1 MSMVLKQR
9 VALITGGGTGIG
21 LAISEAYLR
30 EGAQVAIASRNNT
43 HLQAGAASARALGHD
58 LMTVQ
63 LDVTDTAA
71 VREAIESI
79 ARRYGRFDILVNN
92 AGLSGRTPMTDPD
105 DSRWLAIL
113 ATNLNGAYFCSKQA
127 LRFMKDGEH
136 GRIINMSS
144 VLGRFGVAGYAAYCT
159 AKHGLLG
166 FTKALALEVAD
177 RGITVNAI
185 CPTWVDTPMAR
196 QGIEETAAVLG
207 ITPDE
212 FRRQAVQAVPI
223 GRMLAPSEVAELAV
237 YVASPVAAGITGQAL
252 NICGGAT
259 AGAGG

>member
-1 MSMVLKQR
+1 QPR
-9 VALITGGGTGIG
+9 
-21 LAISEAYLR
+21 
-30 EGAQVAIASRNNT
+30 
-43 HLQAGAASARALGHD
+43 AADPPAFGHD
-58 LMTVQ
+58 MITVK
-63 LDVTDTAA
+63 LAGTDTAA
-71 VREAIESI
+71 VREPIESI

-113 ATNLNGAYFCSKQA
+113 AANLNGAYFCSKQA

-166 FTKALALEVAD
+166 FTKALALEIAS

-185 CPTWVDTPMAR
+185 CPTWVDTPMAW
-196 QGIEETAAVLG
+196 QGIQETAAVLG

-212 FRRQAVQAVPI
+212 FRRQAIKEEPIRRMMEQSEWAGMAV
-223 GRMLAPSEVAELAV
+223 
-237 YVASPVAAGITGQAL
+237 
-252 NICGGAT
+252 
-259 AGAGG
+259 

>member
-1 MSMVLKQR
+1 MLLKQR
-9 VALITGGGTGIG
+9 VAVITGGGTGIG
-21 LAISEAYLR
+21 LAIAQAYLR
-30 EGAQVAIASRNNT
+30 EGAQVAIASRDRT
-43 HLQAGAASARALGHD
+43 HLQAASAAARALGQD
-58 LMTVQ
+58 LMTIQV
-63 LDVTDTAA
+63 DVTDSAA
-71 VREAIESI
+71 VREAVESI
-79 ARRYGRFDILVNN
+79 EKRYARIDILVNN
-92 AGLSGRTPMTDPD
+92 AGLSGRTPISEQD

-144 VLGRFGVAGYAAYCT
+144 VLGRFGVPGYSAYCT
-159 AKHGLLG
+159 AKHGILG
-166 FTKALALEVAD
+166 FTKALALEVAA

-196 QGIEETAAVLG
+196 QGIAETAAVLG
-207 ITPDE
+207 VTPEE
-212 FRRQAVQAVPI
+212 FRRQAIQAVPI
-223 GRMLAPSEVAELAV
+223 GRMVTASEVADLAV
-237 YVASPVAAGITGQAL
+237 YMASPAAAGITGQGL